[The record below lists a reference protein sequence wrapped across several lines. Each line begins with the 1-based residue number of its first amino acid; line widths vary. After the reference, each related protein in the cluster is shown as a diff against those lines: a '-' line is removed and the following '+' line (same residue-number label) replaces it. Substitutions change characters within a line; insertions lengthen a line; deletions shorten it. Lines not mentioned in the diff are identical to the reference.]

1 MIERFL
7 LDGVDAESTGTAVGG
22 QDDRVALSGAYKA
35 EATLTIVQTTET
47 GTYVASNTAIVEEG
61 PVMSGVGGHTGRLTQ
76 GNGRGP
82 EIQNRT

>member
-1 MIERFL
+1 
-7 LDGVDAESTGTAVGG
+7 
-22 QDDRVALSGAYKA
+22 
-35 EATLTIVQTTET
+35 VQTTET